1 MSEVIPIVRQT
12 RTAATRAFGF
22 SGNAKDKRRAAG
34 SALLVQTGLV
44 SKFVKTLI
52 NILSEREFPNDD

>member
-12 RTAATRAFGF
+12 RTASTGAFGF
-22 SGNAKDKRRAAG
+22 SGKTKDKRRAAG
-34 SALLVQTGLV
+34 SALLVQTGLA

-52 NILSEREFPNDD
+52 NILSERDFLNDD